1 MATHNVNLGIGNVQD
16 SGATGMFYHADK
28 GTALPSAASTAP
40 GSSWKEVGAVS
51 YDGISFNSNRTFNQL
66 KNWANQIARTL
77 PAESPGTVAAP
88 IIDTTEESLK
98 TVFGAENVTVAAAT
112 TTHGKQIKVEMTPDS
127 MPEPEAYLFI
137 MKDGDD
143 MIMLGTTEGYITEL
157 AEVAFQPN
165 GAITW
170 NPTISASKW
179 VLMKDDGQ
187 VTGATGA
194 S

>member
-1 MATHNVNLGIGNVQD
+1 MATHNVNLGMGNVQD
-16 SGATGMFYHADK
+16 SGATGMFYHAEKD
-28 GTALPSAASTAP
+28 TALPTAASGTP
-40 GSSWKEVGAVS
+40 GSGWTEVGAISV
-51 YDGISFNSNRTFNQL
+51 DGISYNSNRTFNQL
-66 KNWANQIARTL
+66 KNWANKIARTL
-77 PAESPGTVAAP
+77 PSENPGTVAAP

-98 TVFGAENVTVAAAT
+98 TVFGAENVDVSAAT
-112 TTHGKQIKVEMTPDS
+112 SAHGKQIKVTISQDS

-143 MIMLGTTEGYITEL
+143 MIMLGTTEGYITDL

-170 NPTISASKW
+170 NPTISASNW

-187 VTGATGA
+187 KT